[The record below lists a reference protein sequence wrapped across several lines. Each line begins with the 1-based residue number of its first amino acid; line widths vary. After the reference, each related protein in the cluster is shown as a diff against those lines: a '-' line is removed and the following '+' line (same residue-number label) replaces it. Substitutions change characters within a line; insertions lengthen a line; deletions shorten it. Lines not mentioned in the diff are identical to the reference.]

1 MHGDTAMAS
10 AKATAGG
17 AAATTRLPRG
27 PHSLSRQEVAANQ
40 RTRIMDAMIDLV
52 GEQGY
57 GATTVA
63 HVTERAGVSRK
74 AFYEQFADKQAC
86 FLATYDMIVA
96 DGFQR
101 VADAARDA
109 GGLKEELGSGLDE
122 LFKRANESP
131 SIQRLVLLEIAGV
144 GPAGIARREQLIST
158 YEAMLRENLGAAP
171 RPGIIPNP
179 LLRAVVGGFLKVL
192 YARVQSGAQKQLPGL
207 IPDLV
212 RWSLTY
218 YPLPE
223 HLNAIGELRPIS
235 SATGAAGGRAPG
247 SLSPWSTSSR
257 RRAANRRTPSLSRS
271 FIVHNQRERILDAV
285 AQLSAEKGYA
295 NTTLEDIAERASVS
309 LQAFYEH
316 FANKEDAFLV
326 AYEVGHGKGLAL
338 VERVHDAA
346 PDWAQAVRDGILA
359 LLDFLASEPAFAHL
373 ALLDALIATPR
384 TADRAN
390 KGIVQYGQLL
400 APGFREAP
408 TDEGPPK
415 VTIEAIAGGI
425 FELCLTY
432 TAQGY
437 AAELTELAPWVIY
450 LALAPF
456 TGTEEAGRLACEK
469 LAPVESPATAS

>member
-1 MHGDTAMAS
+1 
-10 AKATAGG
+10 
-17 AAATTRLPRG
+17 
-27 PHSLSRQEVAANQ
+27 VAANQ

-57 GATTVA
+57 GPTTVA
-63 HVTERAGVSRK
+63 HVTKRAGVSRK
-74 AFYEQFADKQAC
+74 AFYQQFADRQEC
-86 FLATYDMIVA
+86 FLATYDMAVA
-96 DGFQR
+96 DGFER

-109 GGLKEELGSGLDE
+109 GGPQEELGYGLDA

-131 SIQRLVLLEIAGV
+131 SIQRLVLLEIAAA
-144 GPAGIARREQLIST
+144 GPAGIARREQLISS
-158 YEAMLRENLGAAP
+158 YEGMLRENLGAVP

-212 RWSLTY
+212 RWSFTY
-218 YPLPE
+218 YPLPD
-223 HLNAIGELRPIS
+223 LLAAIGELRPIS
-235 SATGAAGGRAPG
+235 SPTGVVGGRAPG
-247 SLSPWSTSSR
+247 SLSPWSTSTR

-295 NTTLEDIAERASVS
+295 NTTLEDIAERASIS

-338 VERVHDAA
+338 VERAHDAA
-346 PDWAQAVRDGILA
+346 PDWPHAVRNGILA
-359 LLDFLASEPAFAHL
+359 LLEFLGSEPAFARL
-373 ALLDALIATPR
+373 ALVDALIATPR

-390 KGIVQYGQLL
+390 KAIVQYGQLL
-400 APGFREAP
+400 APGFTEAP
-408 TDEGPPK
+408 TENGPPE

-432 TAQGY
+432 TAQGH
-437 AAELTELAPWVIY
+437 ASELTELAPWVIY
-450 LALAPF
+450 FALAPF
-456 TGTEEAGRLACEK
+456 IGTEEAGRLACG
-469 LAPVESPATAS
+469 

>member
-1 MHGDTAMAS
+1 M
-10 AKATAGG
+10 ATAGKTAGDAAG
-17 AAATTRLPRG
+17 ASRLPRG
-27 PHSLSRQEVAANQ
+27 PHSLSRKEVAANQ
-40 RTRIMDAMIDLV
+40 RTRIMSAMIDVV

-57 GATTVA
+57 GATMVA
-63 HVTERAGVSRK
+63 HVTKRAGLSRK
-74 AFYEQFADKQAC
+74 AFYEQFADKQEC

-96 DGFQR
+96 DGFAR
-101 VADAARDA
+101 VADATREA
-109 GGLKEELGSGLDE
+109 GGMQEELGFGLE
-122 LFKRANESP
+122 VLFKRANESP

-144 GPAGIARREQLIST
+144 GPAGIARRERLIST
-158 YEAMLRENLGAAP
+158 YEGMLRENLGASP

-179 LLRAVVGGFLKVL
+179 LLRAVVGAFLKVL
-192 YARVQSGAQKQLPGL
+192 YARVQSGAQKQLPAL

-212 RWSLTY
+212 RWSFTY
-218 YPLPE
+218 YPLPDT
-223 HLNAIGELRPIS
+223 LNEIGELRP
-235 SATGAAGGRAPG
+235 TGSLTSLVGGRAPG

-257 RRAANRRTPSLSRS
+257 RRAANRRTPGLSRS

-295 NTTLEDIAERASVS
+295 NTTLEDIAERASIS

-346 PDWAQAVRDGILA
+346 PDWPQAVRDGILA
-359 LLDFLASEPAFAHL
+359 LLEFLASEPAFAHL
-373 ALLDALIATPR
+373 ALVDALIATTR

-390 KGIVQYGQLL
+390 KAIVQYGQLL
-400 APGFREAP
+400 APGFKEPP
-408 TDEGPPK
+408 TDKGPPE

-432 TAQGY
+432 TAQGH
-437 AAELTELAPWVIY
+437 ASELTELAPWVIY
-450 LALAPF
+450 FALAPF
-456 TGTEEAGRLACEK
+456 IGPEEAGRLAR
-469 LAPVESPATAS
+469 